1 VESRPP
7 ARLGDAPL
15 LLADSVGAVVHAGA
29 LTLPEAA
36 GRYGER
42 CGVLAASPG
51 GRGEAAMAS
60 RHERGATNIG
70 CALSLLVLAMAIV
83 VLVKAVPVII
93 AVGELTDF
101 AERQVQM
108 ASLPRHTDE
117 EIAAA
122 VLYKAQQLHIPLG
135 EEQLKVWRDNRE
147 AHLTAKFTVPIAV
160 PFYTYEWKVERV
172 FDRPL
177 F

>member
-1 VESRPP
+1 M
-7 ARLGDAPL
+7 AR
-15 LLADSVGAVVHAGA
+15 
-29 LTLPEAA
+29 
-36 GRYGER
+36 
-42 CGVLAASPG
+42 
-51 GRGEAAMAS
+51 
-60 RHERGATNIG
+60 RHERGTSNVG
-70 CALSLLVLAMAIV
+70 CAVGLLVLAMAVV

-108 ASLPRHTDE
+108 ASLPRHSDE
-117 EIAAA
+117 EILRA

-135 EEQLKVWRDNRE
+135 EEQVKVWRDSRE
-147 AHLTAKFTVPIAV
+147 AHLTMSTTVPVAV
-160 PFYTYEWKVERV
+160 PFYTYEWKVVRA